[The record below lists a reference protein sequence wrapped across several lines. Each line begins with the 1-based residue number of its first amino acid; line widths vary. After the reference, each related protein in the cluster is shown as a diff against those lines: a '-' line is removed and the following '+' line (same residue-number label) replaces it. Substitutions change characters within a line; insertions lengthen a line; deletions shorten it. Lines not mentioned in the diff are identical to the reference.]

1 MSHYIANLIIKLYQL
16 QHCCIIAEIN
26 KLTNGTEINHI
37 PPTDMKI
44 SVDRHCRLLG
54 KVRDHSVKYA
64 GADFLHRKKFKLDS
78 YLIPYIKS
86 IPDVWKY
93 LNIRQNFSNVLE
105 KTTGDYLV
113 NLGVEK
119 NIFSGTQKELA
130 IKKRT
135 T

>member
-1 MSHYIANLIIKLYQL
+1 
-16 QHCCIIAEIN
+16 
-26 KLTNGTEINHI
+26 
-37 PPTDMKI
+37 MKI

-119 NIFSGTQKELA
+119 NIFRGTQKEPA